1 MLSVGKMPISKKT
14 LESHD
19 QKCLCVWRSEYDS
32 NTLKNKGGGSL
43 ETLSGG
49 AQFKRITLYFRMA
62 SNQ

>member
-32 NTLKNKGGGSL
+32 NTLKNKGGGQSRDIVR
-43 ETLSGG
+43 GG
-49 AQFKRITLYFRMA
+49 PVKEITL
-62 SNQ
+62 